1 MFVIY
6 SHIVSDGGLKLA
18 FKSGRALLTV
28 TAGVIIYQLY
38 GTKIVTPRIKWDQK
52 VNRSF

>member
-18 FKSGRALLTV
+18 FESGRALLTV
-28 TAGVIIYQLY
+28 TAGVIYQLY
-38 GTKIVTPRIKWDQK
+38 GTKIVTPRIKWDQE